1 MDRLRRK
8 QQTQLDDCST
18 RRGVPVYGNLK
29 KSWVKQRNNYREGRR
44 NSASSR
50 RYKFLLTIAIAFASP
65 AQAET
70 IGGVS
75 ATAAPSATS
84 SGSVTNMA
92 IQNTPGSAFSN
103 TYGSGIRCQG
113 PVLSVTPWI
122 NRSKSFQFPFESYY
136 DEPVYDLSDID
147 EDGYIDNPGQVL
159 YTMPQRT
166 GQKDTHSWA
175 GGLSIQATIPLDGG
189 LQERCKAMVDANIKL
204 HKQAVETRR
213 LEYELFRLKSCT
225 TEKLRGANF
234 HPRSPYY
241 AICADV
247 VINPKPVQVL
257 PHKHAISA
265 QSAVPA
271 SSQTRLQV
279 EPFGQAKP

>member
-1 MDRLRRK
+1 
-8 QQTQLDDCST
+8 
-18 RRGVPVYGNLK
+18 
-29 KSWVKQRNNYREGRR
+29 
-44 NSASSR
+44 
-50 RYKFLLTIAIAFASP
+50 
-65 AQAET
+65 
-70 IGGVS
+70 
-75 ATAAPSATS
+75 
-84 SGSVTNMA
+84 MA

-113 PVLSVTPWI
+113 PVLSVTPWV
-122 NRSKSFQFPFESYY
+122 NRSKSFQLPFEDLYQ
-136 DEPVYDLSDID
+136 EPVYDLSDLN
-147 EDGYIDNPGQVL
+147 EDGLIDNPGHVL

-213 LEYELFRLKSCT
+213 LEYELYRLKTCA

-247 VINPKPVQVL
+247 VITPKPGQVL
-257 PHKHAISA
+257 PHRHAISA
-265 QSAVPA
+265 QSAVPV
-271 SSQTRLQV
+271 SSQTRLKV
-279 EPFGQAKP
+279 EPFAQTKP